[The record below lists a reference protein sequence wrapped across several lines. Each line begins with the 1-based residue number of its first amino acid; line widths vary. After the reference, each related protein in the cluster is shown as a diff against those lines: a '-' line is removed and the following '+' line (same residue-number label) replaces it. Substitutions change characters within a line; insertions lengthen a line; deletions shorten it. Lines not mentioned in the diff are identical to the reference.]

1 MGERNETI
9 MAYRGTHNPSQ
20 SSRPLGLSGGG
31 GWHRL
36 GNALKTTVLL
46 AGLTALVLV
55 LGQRLGGPQGLMFA
69 GLFAVVMNF
78 GSYWFSDKIALAIH
92 GAQPL
97 PYEHA
102 PWLHQMVERLA
113 ARAGMPK
120 PKVYL
125 LPTRTP
131 NAFATGRSPKHSAVA
146 VTAGLMDILDRREL
160 QGVLAHEIGHV
171 RNRDTLIGTVA
182 ATLAGIISYAA
193 QMLFWFGG
201 SMLGRGDDE
210 EGDGIAGVF
219 ANLGILLVAPIA
231 ATLLQLAVS
240 RSREYGADV
249 TGAELCGD
257 PDALADAL
265 LKLERG
271 AELMPYD
278 RAPATSHLFIV
289 NPLHQGGVMALFST
303 HPPIA
308 ERVRR
313 LRELG
318 ACAGGY
324 RARGARGWAYAY

>member
-1 MGERNETI
+1 MTS
-9 MAYRGTHNPSQ
+9 RGPAA
-20 SSRPLGLSGGG
+20 PALKGG

-55 LGQRLGGPQGLMFA
+55 IGQRLGGAQGLAMA

-78 GSYWFSDKIALAIH
+78 GSYWFSDRIALAIH

-97 PYEHA
+97 PYEQA
-102 PWLHQMVERLA
+102 PWLHEMVERLS

-125 LPTRTP
+125 LPTQQP
-131 NAFATGRSPKHSAVA
+131 NAFATGRSPSHAAVA
-146 VTAGLMDILDRREL
+146 VTAGIVDILDRREL
-160 QGVLAHEIGHV
+160 EGVLAHEIGHV

-182 ATLAGIISYAA
+182 ATLAGVISYAA

-201 SMLGRGDDE
+201 SMLSRGDDE
-210 EGDGIAGVF
+210 EGGGIAG
-219 ANLGILLVAPIA
+219 AMSNLGLLLVAPIA

-240 RSREYGADV
+240 RSREYGADA

-257 PDALADAL
+257 PDALASAL
-265 LKLERG
+265 LKMERA
-271 AELMPYD
+271 AEAIPYD

-289 NPLHQGGVMALFST
+289 NPLHHGGVMSLFST
-303 HPPIA
+303 HPPIP

-313 LRELG
+313 LRAMSARLG
-318 ACAGGY
+318 G
-324 RARGARGWAYAY
+324 RARGGWEYAY

>member
-1 MGERNETI
+1 MTS
-9 MAYRGTHNPSQ
+9 RGPAA
-20 SSRPLGLSGGG
+20 PALKGG

-55 LGQRLGGPQGLMFA
+55 IGQRLGGAQGLAMA
-69 GLFAVVMNF
+69 GIFAVVMNF
-78 GSYWFSDKIALAIH
+78 GSYWFSDRIALAIH

-97 PYEHA
+97 AYEQA
-102 PWLHQMVERLA
+102 PWLHEMVERLA

-125 LPTRTP
+125 LPTAQP
-131 NAFATGRSPKHSAVA
+131 NAFATGRNPSHAAVA
-146 VTAGLMDILDRREL
+146 VTAGIVDILDRREL
-160 QGVLAHEIGHV
+160 EGVLAHEIGHV

-201 SMLGRGDDE
+201 SMLSRGDDRE
-210 EGDGIAGVF
+210 DGLAG
-219 ANLGILLVAPIA
+219 ALSNLGLLLVAPIA

-240 RSREYGADV
+240 RSREYGADA

-257 PDALADAL
+257 PEALASAL
-265 LKLERG
+265 QKMERS
-271 AELMPYD
+271 AEAIPYD

-289 NPLHQGGVMALFST
+289 NPLHHGGVMSLFST
-303 HPPIA
+303 HPPIP

-313 LRELG
+313 LREMS
-318 ACAGGY
+318 
-324 RARGARGWAYAY
+324 ARMGQGTRGRSGWEYAY

>member
-1 MGERNETI
+1 
-9 MAYRGTHNPSQ
+9 MAQRDPHMTSRGPAA
-20 SSRPLGLSGGG
+20 PALKGG

-55 LGQRLGGPQGLMFA
+55 IGQRLGGAQGLAMA

-78 GSYWFSDKIALAIH
+78 GSYWFSDRIALAIH
-92 GAQPL
+92 GARPL
-97 PYEHA
+97 PYEQA
-102 PWLHQMVERLA
+102 PWLHEMVERLA

-125 LPTRTP
+125 LPTAQP
-131 NAFATGRSPKHSAVA
+131 NAFATGRNPSHAAVA
-146 VTAGLMDILDRREL
+146 VTAGIVDILDRREL
-160 QGVLAHEIGHV
+160 EGVLAHEIGHV

-201 SMLGRGDDE
+201 SMLSRGDDE
-210 EGDGIAGVF
+210 EGGGLAG
-219 ANLGILLVAPIA
+219 ALSNLGLLLVAPIA

-240 RSREYGADV
+240 RSREYGADA

-257 PDALADAL
+257 PDALASAL
-265 LKLERG
+265 LKMERG
-271 AELMPYD
+271 AEAIPYD

-289 NPLHQGGVMALFST
+289 NPLHHGGVMSLFST
-303 HPPIA
+303 HPPIP

-313 LRELG
+313 LREMSARMG
-318 ACAGGY
+318 QGTRSRGG
-324 RARGARGWAYAY
+324 WEYAY

>member
-1 MGERNETI
+1 
-9 MAYRGTHNPSQ
+9 MAYSGTHNPS
-20 SSRPLGLSGGG
+20 RGIGGG

-46 AGLTALVLV
+46 AGLTALVLL
-55 LGQRLGGPQGLMFA
+55 LGERLGGAQGLMFA

-78 GSYWFSDKIALAIH
+78 GSYWFSDRIALAIH
-92 GAQPL
+92 GAKPL
-97 PYEHA
+97 PYESA

-113 ARAGMPK
+113 TRAGMPK
-120 PKVYL
+120 PRVYL
-125 LPTRTP
+125 LPTRSP
-131 NAFATGRSPKHSAVA
+131 NAFATGRNPKHAAVA

-160 QGVLAHEIGHV
+160 EGVLAHELGHV

-182 ATLAGIISYAA
+182 ATLAGVISYAA

-201 SMLGRGDDE
+201 SMLSRSDDDE
-210 EGDGIAGVF
+210 GFGGAF
-219 ANLGILLVAPIA
+219 ASLGLLLVAPIA

-240 RSREYGADV
+240 RSREYGADLA
-249 TGAELCGD
+249 GAELCGD

-271 AELMPYD
+271 AEAMPYD

-289 NPLHQGGVMALFST
+289 NPLHHGGVMKLFST
-303 HPPIA
+303 HPPIP

-318 ACAGGY
+318 ARAGGY
-324 RARGARGWAYAY
+324 RARGPGGWEYAY

>member
-1 MGERNETI
+1 MTS
-9 MAYRGTHNPSQ
+9 RGPAA
-20 SSRPLGLSGGG
+20 PALKGG

-46 AGLTALVLV
+46 AGLTGLVLV
-55 LGQRLGGPQGLMFA
+55 IGQRLGGAQGLAMA

-78 GSYWFSDKIALAIH
+78 GSYWFSDRIALAIH

-97 PYEHA
+97 PYEQA
-102 PWLHQMVERLA
+102 PWLHEMVERLA

-125 LPTRTP
+125 LPTAQP
-131 NAFATGRSPKHSAVA
+131 NAFATGRNPSHAAVA
-146 VTAGLMDILDRREL
+146 VTAGIVDILDRREL
-160 QGVLAHEIGHV
+160 EGVLAHEIGHV

-201 SMLGRGDDE
+201 SMLSRGDDE
-210 EGDGIAGVF
+210 EGGGLAG
-219 ANLGILLVAPIA
+219 AMSNLGLLLVAPIA

-240 RSREYGADV
+240 RSREYGADA

-257 PDALADAL
+257 PDALASAL
-265 LKLERG
+265 LKMERG
-271 AELMPYD
+271 AEAMPYD

-289 NPLHQGGVMALFST
+289 NPLHHGGVMSLFST
-303 HPPIA
+303 HPPIP

-313 LRELG
+313 LREMSARMG
-318 ACAGGY
+318 HGTRSRGG
-324 RARGARGWAYAY
+324 WEYAY

>member
-1 MGERNETI
+1 MSAGGRYGSS
-9 MAYRGTHNPSQ
+9 MPQGGVRG
-20 SSRPLGLSGGG
+20 SGWG
-31 GWHRL
+31 HRL

-46 AGLTALVLV
+46 AGLTALMLFV
-55 LGQRLGGPQGLMFA
+55 GERLGGPQGLVVA
-69 GLFAVVMNF
+69 GFFVVVMNF
-78 GSYWFSDKIALAIH
+78 GSYWFSDRIALAMH

-97 PYEHA
+97 EYAEA

-120 PKVYL
+120 PKLYL

-131 NAFATGRSPKHSAVA
+131 NAFATGRNPEHAAVA
-146 VTAGLMDILDRREL
+146 VTAGILDILDQREL
-160 QGVLAHEIGHV
+160 EGVLAHELAHV
-171 RNRDTLIGTVA
+171 KNRDTLIGTVA
-182 ATLAGIISYAA
+182 ATLAGVISYAA

-201 SMLGRGDDE
+201 SLLSRDDDE
-210 EGDGIAGVF
+210 EGLGHALG
-219 ANLGILLVAPIA
+219 NLGVLLVAPIA

-240 RSREYGADV
+240 RSREYGADA

-257 PDALADAL
+257 PDALANAL

-289 NPLHQGGVMALFST
+289 NPLSGGAIMGLFST
-303 HPPIA
+303 HPPIP

-313 LRELG
+313 LREMG
-318 ACAGGY
+318 ASMGS
-324 RARGARGWAYAY
+324 RAWRNAWA

>member
-1 MGERNETI
+1 
-9 MAYRGTHNPSQ
+9 MAFSDTHNPSRNGGG
-20 SSRPLGLSGGG
+20 RPALSGG

-55 LGQRLGGPQGLMFA
+55 IGQRLGGAQGLMFA

-78 GSYWFSDKIALAIH
+78 GSYWFSDRIALAIH
-92 GAQPL
+92 GAKPL
-97 PYEHA
+97 PYEQA
-102 PWLHQMVERLA
+102 PWLHQLVERLA
-113 ARAGMPK
+113 TRAGMPR
-120 PKVYL
+120 PRLYI

-131 NAFATGRSPKHSAVA
+131 NAFATGRSPKHAAVA
-146 VTAGLMDILDRREL
+146 VTAGLMDILDQREL
-160 QGVLAHEIGHV
+160 EGVLAHELAHV

-201 SMLGRGDDE
+201 SMLSRSDDDE
-210 EGDGIAGVF
+210 GGVGGAF
-219 ANLGILLVAPIA
+219 ASLGLLLVAPIA

-240 RSREYGADV
+240 RSREYGADL

-271 AELMPYD
+271 AEAMPYD

-289 NPLHQGGVMALFST
+289 NPLHKGGVMKLFST
-303 HPPIA
+303 HPPIT

-313 LRELG
+313 LRDLS
-318 ACAGGY
+318 A
-324 RARGARGWAYAY
+324 RAHRASGSRGWEYAY

>member
-1 MGERNETI
+1 MTS
-9 MAYRGTHNPSQ
+9 RGPAA
-20 SSRPLGLSGGG
+20 PALKGG

-55 LGQRLGGPQGLMFA
+55 IGQRLGGAQGLAMA

-78 GSYWFSDKIALAIH
+78 GSYWFSDRIALAIH
-92 GAQPL
+92 GARPL
-97 PYEHA
+97 PYEQA
-102 PWLHQMVERLA
+102 PWLHEMVERLA

-125 LPTRTP
+125 LPTAQP
-131 NAFATGRSPKHSAVA
+131 NAFATGRNPSHAAVA
-146 VTAGLMDILDRREL
+146 VTAGIVDILDRREL
-160 QGVLAHEIGHV
+160 EGVLAHEIGHV

-201 SMLGRGDDE
+201 SMLSRGDDE
-210 EGDGIAGVF
+210 EGGGLAG
-219 ANLGILLVAPIA
+219 ALSNLGLLLVAPIA

-240 RSREYGADV
+240 RSREYGADA

-257 PDALADAL
+257 PDALASAL
-265 LKLERG
+265 LKMERG
-271 AELMPYD
+271 AEAIPYD

-289 NPLHQGGVMALFST
+289 NPLHHGGVMSLFST
-303 HPPIA
+303 HPPIP

-313 LRELG
+313 LREMSARMG
-318 ACAGGY
+318 QGTRSRGG
-324 RARGARGWAYAY
+324 WEYAY

>member
-1 MGERNETI
+1 
-9 MAYRGTHNPSQ
+9 MAQRDPHVTTRGPAA
-20 SSRPLGLSGGG
+20 PALKGG

-46 AGLTALVLV
+46 AGLTALVL
-55 LGQRLGGPQGLMFA
+55 LIGQRLGGAQGLMMA

-78 GSYWFSDKIALAIH
+78 GSYWFSDRIALAIH

-97 PYEHA
+97 PYEQA
-102 PWLHQMVERLA
+102 PWLHEMVERLA

-120 PKVYL
+120 PKVYI
-125 LPTRTP
+125 LPTAQP
-131 NAFATGRSPKHSAVA
+131 NAFATGRNPSHAAVA
-146 VTAGLMDILDRREL
+146 VTAGIVDILDRREL
-160 QGVLAHEIGHV
+160 EGVLAHEIGHV

-201 SMLGRGDDE
+201 SMLSRGDDDR
-210 EGDGIAGVF
+210 DGGVAG
-219 ANLGILLVAPIA
+219 ALSNLGLLLVAPIA

-240 RSREYGADV
+240 RSREYGADA

-257 PDALADAL
+257 PDALASAL
-265 LKLERG
+265 LKMERG
-271 AELMPYD
+271 AEAMPYD

-289 NPLHQGGVMALFST
+289 NPLHHGGVMSLFST
-303 HPPIA
+303 HPPIP

-313 LRELG
+313 LREMSARMG
-318 ACAGGY
+318 QGTRGG
-324 RARGARGWAYAY
+324 RGGWEYAY

>member
-1 MGERNETI
+1 MSAGG
-9 MAYRGTHNPSQ
+9 MYGSSMPQGGARG
-20 SSRPLGLSGGG
+20 SGWG
-31 GWHRL
+31 HRL

-46 AGLTALVLV
+46 AGLTALLLV
-55 LGQRLGGPQGLMFA
+55 VGERLGGPQGLVVA
-69 GLFAVVMNF
+69 GFFVVVMNF
-78 GSYWFSDKIALAIH
+78 GSYWFSDRIALAMH

-97 PYEHA
+97 EYAEA

-120 PKVYL
+120 PKLYL

-131 NAFATGRSPKHSAVA
+131 NAFATGRNPEHAAVA
-146 VTAGLMDILDRREL
+146 VTAGLVDILDQREL
-160 QGVLAHEIGHV
+160 EGVLAHELAHV
-171 RNRDTLIGTVA
+171 KNRDTLIGTVA
-182 ATLAGIISYAA
+182 ATLAGVISYAA

-201 SMLGRGDDE
+201 SLLGRGDDDE
-210 EGDGIAGVF
+210 EGGPGHALG
-219 ANLGILLVAPIA
+219 NLGVLLVAPIA

-240 RSREYGADV
+240 RSREYGADA

-289 NPLHQGGVMALFST
+289 NPLSGGAIMGLFST
-303 HPPIA
+303 HPPIP

-313 LRELG
+313 LREM
-318 ACAGGY
+318 AGP
-324 RARGARGWAYAY
+324 RSTRGWRSAWA

>member
-1 MGERNETI
+1 MAFTDTHETSRN
-9 MAYRGTHNPSQ
+9 GGG
-20 SSRPLGLSGGG
+20 RPALHGGG

-55 LGQRLGGPQGLMFA
+55 IGQRLGGAQGLMFA
-69 GLFAVVMNF
+69 GFFAVVMNF

-97 PYEHA
+97 PYEQA
-102 PWLHQMVERLA
+102 PWLHQMVERLS

-120 PKVYL
+120 PKVYI
-125 LPTRTP
+125 LPTRAP
-131 NAFATGRSPKHSAVA
+131 NAFATGRSPKHAAVA
-146 VTAGLMDILDRREL
+146 VTAGIMEILDQREL
-160 QGVLAHEIGHV
+160 EGVLAHEIGHV

-201 SMLGRGDDE
+201 SMLGRSDDE
-210 EGDGIAGVF
+210 EGGGIAGAF
-219 ANLGILLVAPIA
+219 ANLGLLLVAPIA

-240 RSREYGADV
+240 RSREYGADA
-249 TGAELCGD
+249 TGAELSGD

-265 LKLERG
+265 LKMERG
-271 AELMPYD
+271 AEMMPYD

-289 NPLHQGGVMALFST
+289 NPLHRGGVMALFST
-303 HPPIA
+303 HPPIP

-313 LRELG
+313 LR
-318 ACAGGY
+318 AMSARAGGS
-324 RARGARGWAYAY
+324 RARGRGGWEYAY